1 MNTTRIRNFGWN
13 RLKLATLSYEQL
25 AELEAQVKQEHACKD
40 GINMYDKAGRNKL
53 DALSWAVY
61 NKQKK
66 ERAA

>member
-1 MNTTRIRNFGWN
+1 MTRISNFGWN
-13 RLKLATLSYEQL
+13 RLKLATLSYEQI
-25 AELEAQVKQEHACKD
+25 AELEAQVKAEHACND
-40 GINMYDKAGRNKL
+40 GIHMYDKAGRDKL

>member
-1 MNTTRIRNFGWN
+1 MTRVRNFGWN
-13 RLKLATLSYEQL
+13 RLKLATLSYEQI
-25 AELEAQVKQEHACKD
+25 AELEAQVKEEHACND
-40 GINMYDKAGRNKL
+40 GIHMYDKEGRDKL

>member
-1 MNTTRIRNFGWN
+1 MSRIRNFGWN

-25 AELEAQVKQEHACKD
+25 SELEEQVKHEHASSD
-40 GINMYDKAGRNKL
+40 GIHMYDKAGRDKL

>member
-1 MNTTRIRNFGWN
+1 MSRIRNFGWN

-25 AELEAQVKQEHACKD
+25 SELEEQVKQEHASSD
-40 GINMYDKAGRNKL
+40 GIHMYDKAGRDKL